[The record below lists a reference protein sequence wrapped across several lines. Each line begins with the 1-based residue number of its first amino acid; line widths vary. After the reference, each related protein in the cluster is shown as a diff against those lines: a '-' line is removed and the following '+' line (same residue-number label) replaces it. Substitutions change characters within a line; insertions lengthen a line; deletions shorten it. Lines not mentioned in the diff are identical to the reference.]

1 MIAVSQRLSSY
12 FAASR
17 ELRELTHKAQQL
29 AMLQQHYLRTVPPT
43 LAHASRV
50 IGLEKC
56 QLIIGADNSAIAAKL
71 RQLGPRIL
79 ELLQADGA
87 EVTGILVRVQVAP
100 PPATRDQAGHTLG
113 EAGRRQVSEMTG
125 TMPDSPLKRAL
136 QRLLG
141 H

>member
-1 MIAVSQRLSSY
+1 MSQRLSSY
-12 FAASR
+12 FAASQ

-29 AMLQQHYLRTVPPT
+29 AGLQQHYQRAAPQV

-50 IGLEKC
+50 IGLEEC

-71 RQLGPRIL
+71 RQLGPQIL
-79 ELLQADGA
+79 DLLQADGA
-87 EVTGILVRVQVAP
+87 EVTGILVKVQVTQ
-100 PPATRDQAGHTLG
+100 PPATPDQTGQALG
-113 EAGRRQVSEMTG
+113 EAGRRQVSEMTE